1 MYFEDLNTNKGDKK
15 FNLNDE
21 RGKEWGEIIE
31 IYWKNKKNRSI
42 DNNISRVKYIRRKE
56 KAVEEDKS

>member
-42 DNNISRVKYIRRKE
+42 DNNISRAKYIRRKE